1 MPMHVANLLGA
12 RVYYMKWV
20 LHDWSD
26 EKCGVILN
34 HIAAAMKKGYSKLLI
49 EEFILP
55 NTDVQLLPI
64 LFDMMVMV
72 AGPGMERTRSQ
83 WTTLLKASGLE
94 VKKFWIPNG
103 DASGI
108 IEAELAL

>member
-1 MPMHVANLLGA
+1 M
-12 RVYYMKWV
+12 
-20 LHDWSD
+20 
-26 EKCGVILN
+26 VILN

-49 EEFILP
+49 EELILP
-55 NTDVQLLPI
+55 KSDAQLLPI
-64 LFDMMVMV
+64 LFGMMVMV
-72 AGPGMERTRSQ
+72 AGRGMERTRLQ

-108 IEAELAL
+108 IEAELAQ

>member
-1 MPMHVANLLGA
+1 MHAADGLGA

-20 LHDWSD
+20 LHYWSD
-26 EKCGVILN
+26 EKCRVILN

-55 NTDVQLLPI
+55 NTDAQLLPVM
-64 LFDMMVMV
+64 FDMTVMV

-83 WTTLLKASGLE
+83 WTALLKSSGLQ
-94 VKKFWIPNG
+94 VKKFWLPNG
-103 DASGI
+103 EAFGI
-108 IEAELAL
+108 VEAELE